1 MTQAINSDDIAILD
15 SGVPVYLSWKQI
27 RDIAEINVCPL
38 LRFPES
44 CYLFVSNREFTM
56 HEVAF
61 FKHPTQTLCNEIS
74 NIRTSGEDDDSK
86 ALEYAIL
93 VYIMLR

>member
-38 LRFPES
+38 LGFPES
-44 CYLFVSNREFTM
+44 CYLFVFIKESLQCMRLHFLNTLLKHCAMRSPTLEHLGRTM
-56 HEVAF
+56 TV
-61 FKHPTQTLCNEIS
+61 KP
-74 NIRTSGEDDDSK
+74 
-86 ALEYAIL
+86 
-93 VYIMLR
+93 